1 MKKKAILTLGISLM
15 LTMSL
20 LLGGCGSKKDASEE
34 KTAEEKAEKQEEVL
48 KNIGTEAE
56 GDNIY
61 KVMLE
66 NKTGKDITGF
76 AVKDSSMAEYPANML
91 ADGDAFT
98 DGEKRYLFYD
108 ASSAAEATE
117 TQTAQSGESA
127 NALTPQMDV
136 QLTFED
142 QTSMVL
148 TAFPFG
154 DVEEAQICL
163 EDEVA
168 FIQYESLSTKETMST
183 KEAELTIK
191 ADAEA
196 AAQAEAEA
204 AAQAQAEAE
213 EAAAAQAQAEAEAA
227 AAAQAQAEAAA
238 AAQAQAEAEAAA
250 AAQAEA
256 ARQQQAAQ
264 QQQQQQAPSTSGD
277 GCMNGA
283 LVY

>member
-183 KEAELTIK
+183 KEAELAIK

-213 EAAAAQAQAEAEAA
+213 AAAAAQAQAEAEAA

-256 ARQQQAAQ
+256 ARQQQ
-264 QQQQQQAPSTSGD
+264 QQQAPSTSGD

>member
-117 TQTAQSGESA
+117 TQTRS
-127 NALTPQMDV
+127 PVRVRM
-136 QLTFED
+136 
-142 QTSMVL
+142 
-148 TAFPFG
+148 
-154 DVEEAQICL
+154 
-163 EDEVA
+163 
-168 FIQYESLSTKETMST
+168 
-183 KEAELTIK
+183 
-191 ADAEA
+191 
-196 AAQAEAEA
+196 
-204 AAQAQAEAE
+204 
-213 EAAAAQAQAEAEAA
+213 
-227 AAAQAQAEAAA
+227 
-238 AAQAQAEAEAAA
+238 
-250 AAQAEA
+250 
-256 ARQQQAAQ
+256 R
-264 QQQQQQAPSTSGD
+264 
-277 GCMNGA
+277 
-283 LVY
+283 